1 MPSNLVLQLST
12 TLTFSFLRS
21 LVTEIGGSEKVTL
34 NFSQS
39 TLISSPK
46 FRRYGI
52 DTPLDPPELREIE
65 FVTLW

>member
-46 FRRYGI
+46 FRRYRI
-52 DTPLDPPELREIE
+52 DAPLDPPELREIE